1 MKTRPD
7 PTPEFLREFPWLAPD
22 PAEQEAEHPHPRALV
37 HPLRR
42 WPRKRTAPNHPS
54 PKGG

>member
-1 MKTRPD
+1 MKTRPR

-22 PAEQEAEHPHPRALV
+22 PTEREAEHAHPKALI
-37 HPLRR
+37 HAARR
-42 WPRKRTAPNHPS
+42 WPRKRKAPSQPS